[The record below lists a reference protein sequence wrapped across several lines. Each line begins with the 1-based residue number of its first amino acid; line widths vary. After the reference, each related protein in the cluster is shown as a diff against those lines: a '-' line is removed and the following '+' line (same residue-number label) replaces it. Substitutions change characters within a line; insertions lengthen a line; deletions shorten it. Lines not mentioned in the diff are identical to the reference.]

1 MPLNDTFRPANNLL
15 AALPY
20 EDSKLVLRYCEEVEL
35 IFSEELCE
43 QGQPVKY
50 AYFPLDSFVSL
61 AMSVPGHASI
71 EIGLVGNE
79 GMLGIQ
85 LILGIATSPLQAQVQ
100 GEGIALR
107 IEAERLEYALRQSQS
122 LQHGLNR
129 YVYVFMCQL
138 TQTAVCSRL
147 HKIEARLAR
156 WLLITQDRAHSDQF
170 HLTHEFLAYMLG
182 VRRAGVST
190 AAGLLQ
196 QQKLIRYRRG
206 DITILDRHGLEKVA
220 CSCYATVKELYE
232 QMFNAQTT
240 ETAGQDRSS

>member
-1 MPLNDTFRPANNLL
+1 MNDTLRPTNNLL
-15 AALPY
+15 ATLLY
-20 EDSKLVLRYCEEVEL
+20 EDRKLVLDCCEEVQL
-35 IFSEELCE
+35 IFSDTLCE
-43 QGQPVKY
+43 QGKPVKH
-50 AYFPLDSFVSL
+50 AYFPLDSFASL

-79 GMLGIQ
+79 GMLGFQ
-85 LILGIATSPLQAQVQ
+85 LILGVATSPLQAQVQ
-100 GEGIALR
+100 GAGVALR
-107 IEAERLEYALRQSQS
+107 IEAKQLEHVLQQSQT
-122 LQHGLNR
+122 LQYGLNR

-156 WLLITQDRAHSDQF
+156 WLLITQDRAHSHQF

-206 DITILDRHGLEKVA
+206 DITILDRHGLEAVA
-220 CSCYATVKELYE
+220 CSCYATVKKLYE
-232 QMFNAQTT
+232 
-240 ETAGQDRSS
+240 ETLNPNPEKTPQ